1 MIKLDQEEIE
11 KHTNI
16 INSMSQTDMAR
27 LWRFTPPGHIYFDSS
42 LPLYEIFKK
51 RFDELGGFT
60 PGISKEIGF

>member
-1 MIKLDQEEIE
+1 MDQEEIK

-27 LWRFTPPGHIYFDSS
+27 MWRFTPSGHIYFDSS
-42 LPLYEIFKK
+42 LPFYDIFKK

-60 PGISKEIGF
+60 PGISKEIGW

>member
-1 MIKLDQEEIE
+1 MDQEEIK

-27 LWRFTPPGHIYFDSS
+27 MWRFTPSGHIYFDSS
-42 LPLYEIFKK
+42 LPFYDIFKK

-60 PGISKEIGF
+60 PGISKEIGL